1 MAHILYI
8 TYDGLLEPLGQSQ
21 VFQYLKKLAESHDIT
36 LISYEKP
43 HDWANAPKRLALQN
57 AVKNVGIRWVPLRY
71 HKRPSALAT
80 AYDLLVGSIV
90 GTYLSLRYRIQ
101 IVHARSY
108 VSSVIALVLKRL
120 FNKRFI
126 FDMRGFWPDERI
138 DGGLWRP
145 NSRIYKV
152 AKWFEKQFLTH
163 ADVVVSLTHAGVAA
177 MQQFPYLK
185 NRLPQFEVITTCT
198 NLALFRPM
206 PNAANVENSEQSF
219 TIGYVGC
226 TGRWYL
232 FDPVVACFKILLRI
246 RPHTRFL
253 IINREEHEY
262 IQERLNAYAIPKAQV
277 EIRTADYSEVPKFM
291 SQMDAT
297 IFFTKQVFSTQAA
310 APTKLGE
317 FLGCGVPCLT
327 NGGVGDVKEIIN
339 HEKVGVIVDE
349 FSRET
354 LEQALTRFLNLVAEP
369 STRQRCVTAARNR
382 FSLDDGVKN
391 YDRIYQSLVSNKID
405 KVL

>member
-1 MAHILYI
+1 MAHVLYI

-21 VFQYLKKLAESHDIT
+21 VFQYLKKLAEHHEIT
-36 LISYEKP
+36 LVSYEKAQ
-43 HDWANAPKRLALQN
+43 DWAKRKAFEKS
-57 AVKNVGIRWVPLRY
+57 VKEVGIRWVSLRY

-80 AYDLLVGSIV
+80 AYDLLVGLFV
-90 GTYLSLRYRIQ
+90 CNYLSLRYRIQ

-108 VSSVIALVLKRL
+108 VPSVIALALKRI
-120 FNKRFI
+120 FKKRFI

-138 DGGLWRP
+138 DGGLWPP
-145 NSRIYKV
+145 NSRIYRV

-163 ADVVVSLTHAGVAA
+163 ADVVVSLTHAGISA

-185 NRLPQFEVITTCT
+185 NRLPRFEVITTCT
-198 NLALFRPM
+198 NLTLFRPM
-206 PNAANVENSEQSF
+206 PNTVRLENSEQSF
-219 TIGYVGC
+219 TIGYVG
-226 TGRWYL
+226 TTVNWYL
-232 FDPVVACFKILLRI
+232 FDPVVECFKILLRI

-262 IQERLNAYAIPKAQV
+262 IQERLNAYSIPKEQV
-277 EIRTADYSEVPKFM
+277 EIRSAEYSEVPKLI

-297 IFFTKQVFSTQAA
+297 IFFIKPVFSKRGS

-339 HEKVGVIVDE
+339 NEKVGVIVDE

-382 FSLDDGVKN
+382 FSLDDGVKK
-391 YDRIYQSLVSNKID
+391 YDHIYRSLSE
-405 KVL
+405 

>member
-21 VFQYLKKLAESHDIT
+21 VFQYLKKLAEHHNIT
-36 LISYEKP
+36 LMSYEKAQ
-43 HDWANAPKRLALQN
+43 DWADVPKRVALEQS
-57 AVKNVGIRWVPLRY
+57 VKNVGIRWVPLRY
-71 HKRPSALAT
+71 HKSPSALAT

-108 VSSVIALVLKRL
+108 VSSVIALVLKRI

-126 FDMRGFWPDERI
+126 FDMRGFWPDEKV
-138 DGGLWRP
+138 DGGHWLP
-145 NSRIYKV
+145 NSRIYRV
-152 AKWFEKQFLTH
+152 AKWFEKKFLTH
-163 ADVVVSLTHAGVAA
+163 ADVVVSLTHAGVSA

-185 NRLPQFEVITTCT
+185 NCLPRFEVITTCT
-198 NLALFRPM
+198 NLALFHPM

-232 FDPVVACFKILLRI
+232 FDPVVECFKILLRI

-253 IINREEHEY
+253 IINREKHEY
-262 IQERLNAYAIPKAQV
+262 IQERLNAYDIPKEQV
-277 EIRTADYSEVPKFM
+277 EIRSADYSEVPKLM

-317 FLGCGVPCLT
+317 FLGCGIPCLT

-339 HEKVGVIVDE
+339 NEKVGVIVDE

-354 LEQALTRFLNLVAEP
+354 LEHALTRFLNLVAEP
-369 STRQRCVTAARNR
+369 STKQRCVTAARNR
-382 FSLDDGVKN
+382 FSLDDGEKK
-391 YDRIYQSLVSNKID
+391 YDHIYQSITEKDL
-405 KVL
+405 